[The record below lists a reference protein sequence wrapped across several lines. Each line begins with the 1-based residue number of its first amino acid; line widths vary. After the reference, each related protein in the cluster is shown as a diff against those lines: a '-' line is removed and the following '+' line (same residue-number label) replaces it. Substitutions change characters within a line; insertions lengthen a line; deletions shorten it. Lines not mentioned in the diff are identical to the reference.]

1 MFIPMLQRQL
11 GFNQFAIEKNLDDL
25 TDDEALQTPIAGA
38 SSLNWVLGHILA
50 TRRYLHQ
57 MTGTDTPWETGAL
70 DVYNQGTSP
79 DSASAVPLATLLG
92 HFAASQTMLMQGL
105 SAMNEADMQVEP
117 KDVPLGE
124 KTKAESFSGLAF
136 HEAYHAGQLGVL
148 RRAAGKDGAIA

>member
-11 GFNQFAIEKNLDDL
+11 GFNQFAIEKNLEGL
-25 TDDEALQTPIAGA
+25 TDDEALLTPVAGA

-57 MTGTDTPWETGAL
+57 MTGTEAPWNAGAL
-70 DVYNQGTSP
+70 DVYNRGTSP
-79 DSASAVPLATLLG
+79 DSASAVPLSTLLS
-92 HFAASQTMLMQGL
+92 HFAASQTTLMHGL
-105 SAMNEADMQVEP
+105 SAMSEADMQVEP

-124 KTKAESFSGLAF
+124 KTKAESFSGLSF

-148 RRAAGKDGAIA
+148 RRAAGKDAAIS

>member
-11 GFNQFAIEKNLDDL
+11 GFNQFAIEKNLEGL
-25 TDDEALQTPIAGA
+25 TDDEALQTPVAGA

-57 MTGTDTPWETGAL
+57 MTGTQAPWETGDL
-70 DVYNQGTSP
+70 DVYNRGTSP
-79 DSASAVPLATLLG
+79 DSASAVPLSTLLI
-92 HFAASQTMLMQGL
+92 HFAASQTALMEGL
-105 SAMNEADMQVEP
+105 SAMSEADMQAEP

-124 KTKAESFSGLAF
+124 KSKAEAFSGLSF

-148 RRAAGKDGAIA
+148 RRAAGRDAAIS